1 MKKKPTM
8 KRFKRKSELTK
19 RNVAKD
25 VKALV
30 RAATYVPRQL
40 LKAISGKGK
49 MQPPTPSGVKPK
61 ATQPKATQPKATQAK
76 TETKPKPQGRAEKMN
91 ANAAGNRPKAETK
104 TKGKRQG
111 RNQNRQANLERR
123 RQQAN
128 PTQDKIKEQIASLKT
143 KLKTASPRNKIA
155 LQKKI
160 DTLTAKLK

>member
-1 MKKKPTM
+1 MPKPNIPRFKKKP
-8 KRFKRKSELTK
+8 SGN
-19 RNVAKD
+19 RNLAKD
-25 VKALV
+25 VKSLV

-61 ATQPKATQPKATQAK
+61 ATQPKATQAK

-104 TKGKRQG
+104 PKGKRQG
-111 RNQNRQANLERR
+111 RSQTRQANLERQ
-123 RQQAN
+123 RQKAN
-128 PTQDKIKEQIASLKT
+128 PTQDKIKEQIASLKS
-143 KLKTASPRNKIA
+143 KLKNASPRNKIA